1 MTLIT
6 GMASYPYKCIY
17 FQSCIEKLNFE
28 SYSRFEVAWMLLN
41 GGGQN
46 GDRDPSLALLH
57 EPLSESSMVEK
68 QGKWA

>member
-1 MTLIT
+1 MALIT

-17 FQSCIEKLNFE
+17 FQSCIEKV

-46 GDRDPSLALLH
+46 DDRDPSLALLH